1 MNDINITP
9 FEVHLLASQVYEFIN
24 KQMKLSDEEV
34 KFVLANIVHTIEMR
48 DNYNKI
54 RK

>member
-1 MNDINITP
+1 MRDINITP
-9 FEVHLLASQVYEFIN
+9 FEIHLLASQVYEFIN
-24 KQMKLSDEEV
+24 NQMKLSDEEV
-34 KFVLANIVHTIEMR
+34 TFVLTTIVHTIEMR